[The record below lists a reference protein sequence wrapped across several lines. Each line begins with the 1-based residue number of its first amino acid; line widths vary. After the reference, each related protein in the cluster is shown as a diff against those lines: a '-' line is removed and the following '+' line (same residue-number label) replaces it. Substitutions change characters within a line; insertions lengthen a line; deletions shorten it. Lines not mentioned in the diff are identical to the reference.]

1 MKQKIITYQ
10 SPDTGRCINVTE
22 AQKERMEAAGVWPK
36 DHHGC
41 SYCQVHIGL
50 HSGTSTMT
58 DAEIGEIIAGEH
70 MDDVLAGSPRRF
82 SSE

>member
-1 MKQKIITYQ
+1 
-10 SPDTGRCINVTE
+10 
-22 AQKERMEAAGVWPK
+22 
-36 DHHGC
+36 
-41 SYCQVHIGL
+41 
-50 HSGTSTMT
+50 MT